1 MTKNFSYFLAKRYL
15 VPKGLFLIFINVLTI
30 LGICLGVAVMI
41 VVLSVMKGFENEFQR
56 TLLGFDPHLMLL
68 DPEMT
73 QSSADGKTF
82 HEVGAGLKVVP
93 GIVSQSPFVAG
104 HVMIQLG
111 DRVQNP
117 IMKAILPDD
126 PQLESLREQGMV
138 VAGELDLEP
147 RVDES
152 GEFYERVIV
161 SKSLAD
167 SFHKPDGTVLQIG
180 DVITVL
186 SPIMME
192 RAMRDIREH
201 LDKPKEDRG
210 DSESFLENME
220 EAMAPT
226 ELMVVAV
233 VDSPM
238 YQQFILPPLNVGQDL
253 FGLEDEVHGLAIFT
267 EDPYL
272 VEETK
277 ARIEGSGLLPYG
289 WSSMSWVDQ
298 NKPRLEAIRTERSLM
313 SVILFIIVIVATF
326 CVSVTIIV
334 TTVQKRREIGVMK
347 AIGAQTGQIVRVFV
361 HQGQVVGLC
370 GVLSG
375 VALGLIVLFQLENIR
390 SIIGKFGADPFP
402 QHVYGLSKLPVEII
416 PSSIL
421 GIAIGAIIACTIAAI
436 PPAWAVARLDPAKAL
451 RAD

>member
-15 VPKGLFLIFINVLTI
+15 VPKGMFLIIINVLTM

-68 DPEMT
+68 DPELT
-73 QSSADGKTF
+73 QSGADGKTY
-82 HEVGAGLKVVP
+82 HEVSAALNSVP

-104 HVMIQLG
+104 HVIIQLG
-111 DRVQNP
+111 EEVQNP

-126 PQLESLREQGMV
+126 PQLASLKEQDMV
-138 VAGELDLEP
+138 IAGELDLEP

-167 SFHKPDGTVLQIG
+167 SFHKPNGTTLQIG

-186 SPIMME
+186 SPIMM
-192 RAMRDIREH
+192 RKAMSDIQEH
-201 LDKPKEDRG
+201 LEKPKEERG

-226 ELMVVAV
+226 ELKVIAV

-253 FGLEDEVHGLAIFT
+253 FGLEDEAHGLAIFS

-272 VEETK
+272 VDELK
-277 ARIEGSGLLPYG
+277 ARIEGSGLLPDG
-289 WSSMSWVDQ
+289 WASMSWVDQ
-298 NKPRLEAIRTERSLM
+298 NKPRLEAIRMERSLM
-313 SVILFIIVIVATF
+313 SVILFIIVVVATF

-347 AIGAQTGQIVRVFV
+347 AIGARTGQIVRVFV

-375 VALGLIVLFQLENIR
+375 VTLGLLVLYQLENIR
-390 SIIGKFGADPFP
+390 TIIGKFGADPFP

-416 PSSIL
+416 PGSIF

-451 RAD
+451 RSD